1 MTEAVGTLP
10 KALMAGV
17 RVWWG
22 QDYDTHPEFWSKC
35 FEKDT
40 SEMNHEED
48 VELGGTGLA
57 TIQTDGG
64 STSYDNMR
72 QGPTTSYSHM
82 RYSLGFIVT
91 EDEFDDNQYV
101 KVARAR
107 TTSLAFSFR
116 TTKEVV
122 AANTFNRAATSGYTG
137 GDGVTLL
144 STAHPRLDGATWA
157 NRTTA
162 FADISEAAVEDLL
175 KLMMAAEN
183 TMGHPIPLRAKRL
196 VVSTDNGF
204 EATRIVKSTL
214 QSGNANNDT
223 NAMREMGIFQEDPM
237 IHPYFTDMDAWG
249 VITDAPNGLKMYQRK
264 NRIIRRESD
273 FDTDNLKV
281 KGVERYS
288 FGWSDPRGYYGS
300 SGAG

>member
-1 MTEAVGTLP
+1 MTESRGTLP
-10 KALMAGV
+10 KALFAGV
-17 RVWWG
+17 KVWWG
-22 QDYDTHPEFWSKC
+22 QDYNTHPEFWSRV
-35 FEKDT
+35 FTRENSD
-40 SEMNHEED
+40 MAHEED

-57 TIQTDGG
+57 STQSEGG
-64 STSYDNMR
+64 STAYDNMR
-72 QGPTTSYSHM
+72 QGPTTSYTHM
-82 RYSLGFIVT
+82 RYSLGYIVT
-91 EDEFDDNQYV
+91 EDEFDDNQYE

-122 AANTFNRAATSGYTG
+122 AANVLNRAATSGYNG

-144 STAHPRLDGATWA
+144 STAHPRLDGSTWA

-162 FADISEAAVEDLL
+162 MADLSEAAVEDIL
-175 KLMMAAEN
+175 KLQMAAEN

-196 VVSTDNGF
+196 IVSTDNGF

-214 QSGNANNDT
+214 QSGNSNNDI
-223 NAMREMGIFQEDPM
+223 NAMKDMGIFQEDPM
-237 IHPYFTDMDAWG
+237 IHPYLTDMDAWF
-249 VITDAPNGLKMYQRK
+249 ITTDAPNGLKMYQRK
-264 NRIIRRESD
+264 NRVIRRETD

-288 FGWSDPRGYYGS
+288 FGWSDARGVYGS
-300 SGAG
+300 TGAG